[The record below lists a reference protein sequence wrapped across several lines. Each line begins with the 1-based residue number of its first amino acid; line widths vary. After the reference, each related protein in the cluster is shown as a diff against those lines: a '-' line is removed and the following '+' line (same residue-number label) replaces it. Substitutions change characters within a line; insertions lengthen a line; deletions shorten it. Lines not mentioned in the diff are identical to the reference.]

1 MKKST
6 GYILGR
12 EFVKLPALK
21 GSKVRSA
28 RKSLDRR
35 IEKVNILEVPDI
47 EKYVDK
53 NEIIISTLYPF
64 KDNLDEFRKTFRK
77 LANQNIA
84 GFAIKPRRFIESIPQ
99 EIIDIADEYGM
110 LLVELPDHTIF
121 ADVVYEAVERI
132 SNESVTTFVE
142 IQNRTESLLLQM
154 NRSKSIEETLLCMEQ
169 DIKAPLFVIDSV
181 NKSFCTK
188 SAKEL
193 LGELDYE
200 LCSRIREKVKDGK
213 MSQMLLQ
220 NRKVKMYTMEI
231 TDRNSSSM
239 LLNMISNQP
248 PEEVEAGILE
258 NVAQML
264 FIQVRNDRIV
274 KEQARKYKSN
284 FLIDCLKGILNY
296 EEDILH
302 YAAGAEIQ
310 MDGTTKYF
318 VGILSKEDWNVWKEH
333 QLAFWMRQWEKKFL
347 VVVLEDNIVFIFD
360 EKQEANLEYLFH
372 SEFLRQQLPV
382 EKLQIYVSDGNNIT
396 GLAKGYQQAL
406 QMKRIVALCK
416 LEKQIVRYEDLGSY
430 TILSLIPVQDKEVVR
445 LLKRFIDP
453 VWQYDQAHNTKLL
466 ETLGMYFEAEQ
477 NLRETAVRMYTH
489 YNTISY
495 RMDKIKE
502 LLHLERWDADILL
515 QLQIA
520 LKLEKIGDRKEV
532 RSNEKEYE

>member
-28 RKSLDRR
+28 QESLDRR

-77 LANQNIA
+77 LADQNIA
-84 GFAIKPRRFIESIPQ
+84 GLAIKPRRFIENIPQ

-132 SNESVTTFVE
+132 SNESVTMFVE
-142 IQNRTESLLLQM
+142 IQNRTELLLLQM
-154 NRSKSIEETLLCMEQ
+154 NRSKSIEETLFCMEQ
-169 DIKAPLFVIDSV
+169 EIKTPLFVIDSV

-188 SAKEL
+188 SAKEI

-200 LCSRIREKVKDGK
+200 LCNKIREKVKDGE
-213 MSQMLLQ
+213 MSQLFLQ
-220 NRKVKMYTMEI
+220 NRKIKMYTMEI
-231 TDRNSSSM
+231 IDRNASSM
-239 LLNMISNQP
+239 LLNMITDQP
-248 PEEVEAGILE
+248 MKEVEAGILE

-318 VGILSKEDWNVWKEH
+318 VGILSREDWNAWKEH

-347 VVVLEDNIVFIFD
+347 VVAFEDNIVFLFD
-360 EKQEANLEYLFH
+360 EMQEANLEYLFQ
-372 SEFLRQQLPV
+372 SEFLRQQLPA
-382 EKLQIYVSDGNNIT
+382 ERLQIYVSDGNEIT
-396 GLAKGYQQAL
+396 GLATGYQQAL
-406 QMKRIVALCK
+406 KIKQIAVLCK
-416 LEKQIVRYEDLGSY
+416 LEKQIVRYQDLGSY

-453 VWQYDQAHNTKLL
+453 IWQYDQAHNTKLL

-520 LKLEKIGDRKEV
+520 LKLEKMSDRKEV